1 MKRILK
7 GIIGIFIIMF
17 VWVLFSGNMGKAV
30 QVFSSNGTKTFIET
44 QESITEESKSS
55 DTPSVSAIAALTLDV
70 SSNKIIY
77 AKNIHNRMY
86 PASTTKLLTAQVFAD
101 NENKNS
107 VITYTKDSKMQPA
120 NKLDLIVGEELKG
133 DTAMK
138 GMLIYSANDIA
149 EAIGEN
155 VAGSIPAFAE
165 KMNEKA
171 SSLGLKESHFAN
183 ANGLPNENHYTTA
196 YDLSKI
202 AKNVYNYPWIMNILG
217 EKSDD
222 IKTRGKDIQLENT
235 NKLLGID
242 GCIAG
247 KTGYTAAAGRC
258 LVAYYERNNKKM
270 IGIVL
275 GSANEETVDSDMEKI
290 IDWSYSKL

>member
-1 MKRILK
+1 MKRTLE
-7 GIIGIFIIMF
+7 GIIGILVIIFI
-17 VWVLFSGNMGKAV
+17 WALLNGNIRKAV
-30 QVFSSNGTKTFIET
+30 HVFSSRGTNSSIKTQVT
-44 QESITEESKSS
+44 KDSKSNE
-55 DTPSVSAIAALTLDV
+55 TPSVSAVAALTLDV
-70 SSNKIIY
+70 SSNRIIY
-77 AKNIHNRMY
+77 SKNIHNRMY
-86 PASTTKLLTAQVFAD
+86 PASTTKLLTAQIFAD
-101 NENKNS
+101 NEAKNS
-107 VITYTKDSKMQPA
+107 LITYTKDAKMQPA
-120 NKLDLIVGEELKG
+120 SKLDLVVGEELRG

-138 GMLIYSANDIA
+138 AMLIYSANDVA

-155 VAGSIPAFAE
+155 VAGSIPAFSE

-183 ANGLPNENHYTTA
+183 ANGLPNEDHYTTA

-202 AKNVYNYPWIMNILG
+202 AKNVYNYPWIMNTIE
-217 EKSDD
+217 EKSQD
-222 IKTRGKDIQLENT
+222 IKTKGRYIHLENT
-235 NKLLGID
+235 NKLLGIR

-247 KTGYTAAAGRC
+247 KTGYTSAAGRC

-275 GSANEETVDSDMEKI
+275 GSTNEQTVDSDMEKI

>member
-1 MKRILK
+1 MKYILK
-7 GIIGIFIIMF
+7 CIIGIFIIIF
-17 VWVLFSGNMGKAV
+17 VWILFSGNIGKVV
-30 QVFSSNGTKTFIET
+30 QVFSSKSTNSLIKT
-44 QESITEESKSS
+44 QGKVTEDNKSNE
-55 DTPSVSAIAALTLDV
+55 TPSVTALSALTLDV

-101 NENKNS
+101 SEAKNS
-107 VITYTKDSKMQPA
+107 LITYTKDSKMQPA
-120 NKLDLIVGEELKG
+120 SKLDLIVGEELRG
-133 DTAMK
+133 DAAMK
-138 GMLIYSANDIA
+138 AMLIYSANDIA

-202 AKNVYNYPWIMNILG
+202 AKNVYNYPWIMNTIR

-222 IKTRGKDIQLENT
+222 IKTRGRYIHLENT
-235 NKLLGID
+235 NKLLGIG

-247 KTGYTAAAGRC
+247 KTGYTSEAGRC

-275 GSANEETVDSDMEKI
+275 GSTNEQTVDSDMEKI

>member
-7 GIIGIFIIMF
+7 GIIGIFIIVF
-17 VWVLFSGNMGKAV
+17 IWSLFSGNLGKVV
-30 QVFSSNGTKTFIET
+30 QVFNSNKANSLIKTQETITKDNESNG
-44 QESITEESKSS
+44 
-55 DTPSVSAIAALTLDV
+55 TPSVSAMAALTLDV
-70 SSNKIIY
+70 DSNKIIY
-77 AKNIHNRMY
+77 AKNIHDRMY

-101 NENKNS
+101 NEAKNS
-107 VITYTKDSKMQPA
+107 LITYTKNSKMQPA
-120 NKLDLIVGEELKG
+120 NKLDLVVGEELKG

-138 GMLIYSANDIA
+138 AMLIYSANDIA

-183 ANGLPNENHYTTA
+183 ANGLPNQDHYTTA

-202 AKNVYNYPWIMNILG
+202 AKNVYNYPWIMNDIG
-217 EKSDD
+217 EKNED
-222 IKTRGKDIQLENT
+222 IKTKGRYIHLENT
-235 NKLLGID
+235 NKLLGVN
-242 GCIAG
+242 GCVAG

-275 GSANEETVDSDMEKI
+275 GSTNEQTVDSDMEKI

>member
-7 GIIGIFIIMF
+7 GIIEIFIIMF
-17 VWVLFSGNMGKAV
+17 VWILFSGNIGKVA
-30 QVFSSNGTKTFIET
+30 QVISSKGTNFLIKTQRTVTKDNKFNE
-44 QESITEESKSS
+44 
-55 DTPSVSAIAALTLDV
+55 TPSVSAMAALTLDV
-70 SSNKIIY
+70 DSNKIIY

-86 PASTTKLLTAQVFAD
+86 PASITKLLTAQVFAD
-101 NENKNS
+101 NEAKNS
-107 VITYTKDSKMQPA
+107 LITYTKDSKMQPA
-120 NKLDLIVGEELKG
+120 SKLDLIVGEELRG

-138 GMLIYSANDIA
+138 AMLIYSANDIA

-171 SSLGLKESHFAN
+171 SSIGLKESHFAN
-183 ANGLPNENHYTTA
+183 ANGLPNKNHYTTA

-202 AKNVYNYPWIMNILG
+202 AKNIYNYPWIMNTIE

-222 IKTRGKDIQLENT
+222 IKTKGRYIHLENT
-235 NKLLGID
+235 NKLLNIG

-275 GSANEETVDSDMEKI
+275 GSTNEQTVDSDMEKI
-290 IDWSYSKL
+290 IDWSYLNL

>member
-7 GIIGIFIIMF
+7 GIIGIFIIIF
-17 VWVLFSGNMGKAV
+17 IWSLFSGNLGKVA
-30 QVFSSNGTKTFIET
+30 QVFNSNDTNSLIKTQETITKDNESNG
-44 QESITEESKSS
+44 
-55 DTPSVSAIAALTLDV
+55 TPSVSAISALTLDV

-77 AKNIHNRMY
+77 AKNIHDRMY

-101 NENKNS
+101 NEAKNS
-107 VITYTKDSKMQPA
+107 LITYTKNSKMQPA
-120 NKLDLIVGEELKG
+120 NKLDLVVGEQLKG

-138 GMLIYSANDIA
+138 AMLIYSANDIA

-183 ANGLPNENHYTTA
+183 ANGLPNQDHYTTA

-202 AKNVYNYPWIMNILG
+202 AKNVYNYPWIMNTIE
-217 EKSDD
+217 EKNED
-222 IKTRGKDIQLENT
+222 IKTKGRYIHLENT
-235 NKLLGID
+235 NKLLGVN
-242 GCIAG
+242 GCVAG

-275 GSANEETVDSDMEKI
+275 GSTNEQTVDSDMEKI

>member
-1 MKRILK
+1 MKYILK
-7 GIIGIFIIMF
+7 CIVGIFIIIF
-17 VWVLFSGNMGKAV
+17 VWILFSGNIGKVV
-30 QVFSSNGTKTFIET
+30 QVFSSKNTNSLIKTQGKVAEDNQYNEI
-44 QESITEESKSS
+44 
-55 DTPSVSAIAALTLDV
+55 PSVTAVSALTLDV
-70 SSNKIIY
+70 SDNKIIY
-77 AKNIHNRMY
+77 AKNIHRRMY

-101 NENKNS
+101 SENKNS
-107 VITYTKDSKMQPA
+107 LITYTRDSKMQPQS
-120 NKLDLIVGEELKG
+120 KLDLIVGENLRG

-138 GMLIYSANDIA
+138 AMLIYSANDVA

-155 VAGSIPAFAE
+155 VAGNIPTFAE

-202 AKNVYNYPWIMNILG
+202 AKNVYNYPWIMNTIE

-222 IKTRGKDIQLENT
+222 IKTRGRYIHLENT
-235 NKLLGID
+235 NKLLGIK

-275 GSANEETVDSDMEKI
+275 SSTNEQTVDVDMEKI
-290 IDWSYSKL
+290 IDWSYGKL